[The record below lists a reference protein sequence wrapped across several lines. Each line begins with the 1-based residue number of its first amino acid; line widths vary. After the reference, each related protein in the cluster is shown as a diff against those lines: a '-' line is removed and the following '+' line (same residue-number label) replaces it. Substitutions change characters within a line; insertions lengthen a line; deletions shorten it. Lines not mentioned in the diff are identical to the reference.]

1 MPFRPNFPLP
11 DVEWAP
17 LEPYWAAAAR
27 GALVIPRCGSC
38 GRWVWYPRAAC
49 PGCRAESPAW
59 TPVSG
64 RGRLFT
70 WTVVTHPFLPAFRD
84 KVPFVTGL
92 VALDED
98 PAVRLATELVECAAD
113 EPAADIPVEVVFK
126 PLRFSGVEG
135 SVVAPLWRPV
145 RSSP

>member
-1 MPFRPNFPLP
+1 MPFHANFPLP

-17 LEPYWAAAAR
+17 LQPFWAAAQR
-27 GALVIPRCGSC
+27 GELEIPRCASC

-49 PGCRAESPAW
+49 PGCAAASPEW
-59 TPVSG
+59 TAVSG

-92 VALDED
+92 VALEED
-98 PAVRLATELVECAAD
+98 PGVRLATEIIDCPPGDLVCD
-113 EPAADIPVEVVFK
+113 QPVEVVFR
-126 PLRFSGVEG
+126 PLRFSGVAGE
-135 SVVAPLWRPV
+135 VMAPLWRPC
-145 RSSP
+145 RR